1 MGVQNVC
8 LTVHYSVITVHFVK
22 LGTIWSQLTISV
34 TFVINKLMVVTH
46 ATIHPHAQHAL
57 TNITWTQ
64 QVELVSNV

>member
-1 MGVQNVC
+1 MDVQNVC
-8 LTVHYSVITVHFVK
+8 QTVHPVITAHFVK
-22 LGTIWSQLTISV
+22 LGIIWSQPITNV

-46 ATIHPHAQHAL
+46 ATIHQHAQHAL